1 MTHRRKNFSGFSLL
15 ELLTVLTIVSVF
27 MGLLFPIGEKFVSK
41 SRRMADATHLRQLAL
56 AYLDYISE
64 DENNFQKFN
73 QVKNAYDWASLLA
86 QSGYVNDPHMYV
98 AQQDPELACVQEFP
112 LQIVTDSNTEP
123 WIHNTA
129 FRKLPISW
137 IFITGIPR
145 NAPLHTTPLA
155 YSRGLKISTGCW
167 DENSVYGTQGGFV
180 VFLDGHVKF
189 FSSLQN
195 RLIDYKTGRSTG
207 DIQRAV
213 PEFAHAYDVRGRVW

>member
-1 MTHRRKNFSGFSLL
+1 MTHRRKSFSGFSLL
-15 ELLTVLTIVSVF
+15 ELLTVLTIISVF

-73 QVKNAYDWASLLA
+73 RVKNAYDWANLLA
-86 QSGYVNDPHMYV
+86 QSGYINDPHLYV
-98 AQQDPELACVQEFP
+98 AQQDPELSRVQEFP
-112 LQIVTDSNTEP
+112 LQIVADSKP
-123 WIHNTA
+123 DPGMHDTA

-155 YSRGLKISTGCW
+155 YSRGLKISTGHW
-167 DENSVYGTQGGFV
+167 DKNSVYGPQGGFV

-189 FSSLQN
+189 FSSLEN
-195 RLIDYKTGRSTG
+195 RLIDYKTGQATSYIR
-207 DIQRAV
+207 QAV
-213 PEFAHAYDVRGRVW
+213 PEFSHAYDGHGRVW